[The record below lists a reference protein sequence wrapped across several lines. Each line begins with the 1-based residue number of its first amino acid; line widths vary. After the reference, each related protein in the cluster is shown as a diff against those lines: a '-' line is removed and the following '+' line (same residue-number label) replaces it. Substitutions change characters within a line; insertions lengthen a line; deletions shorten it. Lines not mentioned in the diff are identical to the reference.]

1 MSFGIAFTNV
11 LITIMYI
18 IPAYLLCKA
27 KKAVADHLSTLSA
40 VLIYICGPCMVV
52 STFFTLDFS
61 PEYLWKMGLFFIIT
75 LVLQAVF
82 MMALYLIF
90 RKKYHISK
98 YRLLTITTTMG
109 NVGFFGLPIV
119 RALCPDNPEVACYSC
134 VYVLS
139 MNILI
144 FTVGSF
150 CLTEKK
156 EYMTLKAGIINPT
169 VPAFAL
175 GLVLY
180 LLRVTPMI
188 PTVLADSVSLLGR
201 MTTPLCMIILGIRL
215 GTISLPKLFARP
227 FVYIS
232 SAIKL
237 LAFPIFCYA
246 VVYFL
251 PLDVAFKSAILI
263 LSGTPTASVVLNL
276 AEMYKSETELS
287 AYCMT
292 LSTLVCF
299 LTIPL
304 LTLLVP

>member
-11 LITIMYI
+11 LVTIMYI

-27 KKAVADHLSTLSA
+27 KKGVADHLPTLSA

-52 STFFTLDFS
+52 STFFTLEYAA
-61 PEYLWKMGLFFIIT
+61 EYLLNMLWFFIIT

-82 MMALYLIF
+82 MLAVYLIF
-90 RKKYHISK
+90 RKKYHIGK

-119 RALCPDNPEVACYSC
+119 RALCPNNPEVACYSC
-134 VYVLS
+134 VYVLT

-156 EYMTLKAGIINPT
+156 EYMTLKAGILNPT
-169 VPAFAL
+169 VPAFAF
-175 GLVLY
+175 GLLLY
-180 LLRVTPMI
+180 LTRLTPMI
-188 PTVLADSVSLLGR
+188 PEVLSDSVTLLGR

-215 GTISLPKLFARP
+215 GTVSLPKLFSRP
-227 FVYIS
+227 FVYAS
-232 SAIKL
+232 SAVKL
-237 LAFPIFCYA
+237 LVFPIFCYA

-251 PLDVAFKSAILI
+251 PLDTAFKAAILI

-276 AEMYKSETELS
+276 AEMYRSETELS
-287 AYCMT
+287 ANCMT

-304 LTLLVP
+304 LTMLVP